1 MTLRIDH
8 KRFIDEKGRTV
19 LLRGVNLGGSSKVP
33 LTPNG
38 ATHIKTDFTD
48 HRDVSFVGRPFPLK
62 EADEHFKRLKNWGF
76 NCLRFL
82 VTWEAIEHKGPK
94 QYDNEYLDY
103 LEEVLRI
110 AGEYGFYIF
119 IDPHQDVWSR
129 MTGGDGAP
137 GWVFKKVGLDFNKFE
152 SSEATFVM
160 QHRYDPS
167 DLTKYLPMHWMG
179 NTYRFANGTMWTLFF
194 GGKDF
199 APSCKV
205 DGISAQDY
213 LQSHFIDAIKQL
225 ALKIKD
231 NPHILGFDIL
241 NEPPEGWIGKFVDGS
256 EWEGISDVIG
266 YVFTPIDAM
275 LTGAGFNR
283 VIGYQEV
290 KRFGIKETRK
300 DELNP
305 EKKSCWLKGFEGIW
319 KKEGVWGLDKDKN
332 PTILKNDYFMEKN
345 GEKINF
351 YRDYMSPFLK
361 TYTEAIRSE
370 FSNAIIFLTGPME
383 SVMKGESF
391 ELDIPTNSVH
401 AAHWYDVATT
411 GTKRAMLKANY
422 NLITGK
428 PVVGKKNVQEMFF
441 SQLKIIKN
449 YATSFF
455 GGIPTI
461 IGEFGLPYDLNKKE
475 AYEKLKTEPEE
486 AWKIHVKVLNN
497 YYNGLDANLLH
508 ALQWNYTPDNT
519 NEWGDLWNLEDLSIF
534 SRDQQVDPDDIN
546 SGGRAIKGFCR
557 PRFIFCS
564 GIPLKMEFKIKEG
577 KFFFKFDGDSTIIA
591 PTTLYIPNIQYPNG
605 YEIEVSE
612 GEIQKEEDGQIVIIK
627 IKEDGIHTVSVTR
640 NQ

>member
-1 MTLRIDH
+1 MTLRIQH
-8 KRFIDEKGRTV
+8 GRFVDEKGRTV

-33 LTPNG
+33 VTPNG
-38 ATHIKTDFTD
+38 ATHIKTDFSD
-48 HRDVSFVGRPFPLK
+48 HRNVSFVGRPFPLR
-62 EADEHFKRLKNWGF
+62 EADEHFRRLKHWGF

-94 QYDNEYLDY
+94 KYDKEYLAY

-137 GWVFKKVGLDFNKFE
+137 GWAFKKVGLDFTKFE
-152 SSEATFVM
+152 NSEATFIM
-160 QHRYDPS
+160 QHRYDPYN
-167 DLTKYLPMHWMG
+167 LTKYLPMHWMG

-194 GGKDF
+194 GGNDF

-213 LQSHFIDAIKQL
+213 LQSHFIAAIRQL

-256 EWEGISDVIG
+256 EWEGKSDVIG
-266 YVFTPIDAM
+266 HVFTPIDAM
-275 LTGAGFNR
+275 LTGAGYTR
-283 VIGYQEV
+283 AIGYQEI

-305 EKKSCWLKGFEGIW
+305 EKISCWLEGFEDIW
-319 KKEGVWGLDKDKN
+319 KKEGVWGLDKDEK
-332 PTILKNDYFMEKN
+332 PTILKNDYFMYKN

-351 YRDYMSPFLK
+351 YKDYMSPFLK

-370 FSNAIIFLTGPME
+370 FSKAIIFLTVPME

-391 ELDIPTNSVH
+391 ELEIPPNSVH

-441 SQLKIIKN
+441 SQLEIIKN
-449 YATSFF
+449 YANSFF

-486 AWKIHVKVLNN
+486 AWKKHIKALNN
-497 YYNGLDANLLH
+497 YFNALDANLLH

-534 SRDQQVDPDDIN
+534 SIDQQVDPDDIN

-557 PRFIFCS
+557 PHFIFCS

-577 KFFFKFDGDSTIIA
+577 TFYFEFDGDSTIVA

-605 YEIEVSE
+605 YKIEVSE
-612 GEIQKEEDGQIVIIK
+612 GEIQKEEDRQVVTVK
-627 IKEDGIHTVSVTR
+627 IKEDGIHTVNVTR
-640 NQ
+640 IQ

>member
-8 KRFIDEKGRTV
+8 ERFIDEKGRTV
-19 LLRGVNLGGSSKVP
+19 LLRGVNLGGSSKIP

-62 EADEHFKRLKNWGF
+62 EADEHYKRLKNWGF

-94 QYDNEYLDY
+94 QYDKEYLDY

-137 GWVFKKVGLDFNKFE
+137 GWVFKKVGLDFTKFE

-160 QHRYDPS
+160 QHRYDPN

-256 EWEGISDVIG
+256 EWEGKSDVVG
-266 YVFTPIDAM
+266 HMFTPIDAM

-283 VIGYQEV
+283 TIGYQEV

-305 EKKSCWLKGFEGIW
+305 EKKSCWLKGFEDIW
-319 KKEGVWGLDKDKN
+319 KKEGVWGLDKDEN

-361 TYTEAIRSE
+361 TYIKAIRSE

-441 SQLKIIKN
+441 SQLEIIKN

-486 AWKIHVKVLNN
+486 AWKIHVKALNN

-519 NEWGDLWNLEDLSIF
+519 NEWGDQWNLEDLSIF

-577 KFFFKFDGDSTIIA
+577 KFFFEFDGDSTIIA

-612 GEIQKEEDGQIVIIK
+612 GEIQKEEDGQIVIVK